1 MLSSEHLKKLF
12 SGFSINSLLASI
24 LFFLVLSSWY
34 ILRPI
39 RNDMA
44 AQNEEILP
52 LLLGFGAFA
61 MIAINPL
68 YSWIASRNNLKGIFN
83 YSYLFFIANLVL
95 FAFFADYFQMNES
108 PWFSRFFYIW
118 CNVFSF
124 FVVSVFWVL
133 VINIF
138 RGESSKA
145 FYGVIAAGG
154 SIGSFLGSGITKS
167 LSDSINT
174 SGITLFSISSV
185 CFLIIALIL
194 GNFLIH
200 RSKQEASIMESVGGD
215 SIDAFRNLISN
226 KQIRFIGT
234 YMYLWTGLMTIHWV
248 TSISIIN
255 EWSQDSA
262 DRIRF
267 FGNIEQTVAILTVF
281 SQFFLTNLAVRFI
294 GIKKIFVLYGLIFT
308 AVYIGYSIHPTIS
321 LVFGVTILLRVFE
334 YGYNKPS
341 REILFSQLSRVNRY
355 KATVLVDT
363 ALVRLGDFSGSGF
376 IFLGKIL
383 AFASSQIPLLA
394 IPFSAALS
402 YVGSKMVSND
412 KAT

>member
-1 MLSSEHLKKLF
+1 MLSKDTSKRIF
-12 SGFSINSLLASI
+12 SGFSINSVLASV

-44 AQNEEILP
+44 AQNEDILP
-52 LLLGFGAFA
+52 LLLGFGAFV
-61 MIAINPL
+61 MIAINPI

-83 YSYLFFIANLVL
+83 YSYLFFIANLFL
-95 FAFFADYFQMNES
+95 FAFIAEYLEMNNS
-108 PWFSRFFYIW
+108 LWFSRFFYIW

-138 RGESSKA
+138 RGESSKG

-154 SIGSFLGSGITKS
+154 SIGSFLGSGITKG
-167 LSDSINT
+167 LSETINT

-185 CFLIIALIL
+185 CFLILALLL
-194 GNFLIH
+194 GNYLIK
-200 RSKQEASIMESVGGD
+200 RSQYENSISESVGGD
-215 SIDAFRNLISN
+215 SVDAFRNLITN
-226 KQIRFIGT
+226 KQIRYIGL
-234 YMYLWTGLMTIHWV
+234 YMYLWTGLMTIHWI

-294 GIKKIFVLYGLIFT
+294 GIQKIFIFYGIIFI
-308 AVYIGYSIHPTIS
+308 AVYVGYAIHPSIG
-321 LVFGVTILLRVFE
+321 LVFVVTILLRVFE

-341 REILFSQLSRVNRY
+341 REILFSQLSKVNRY
-355 KATVLVDT
+355 KSTVLVDT
-363 ALVRLGDFSGSGF
+363 ALVRLGNHSVYFW
-376 IFLGKIL
+376 
-383 AFASSQIPLLA
+383 
-394 IPFSAALS
+394 AA
-402 YVGSKMVSND
+402 D
-412 KAT
+412 QDH

>member
-124 FVVSVFWVL
+124 FVVSVF
-133 VINIF
+133 
-138 RGESSKA
+138 
-145 FYGVIAAGG
+145 
-154 SIGSFLGSGITKS
+154 
-167 LSDSINT
+167 
-174 SGITLFSISSV
+174 
-185 CFLIIALIL
+185 
-194 GNFLIH
+194 
-200 RSKQEASIMESVGGD
+200 
-215 SIDAFRNLISN
+215 
-226 KQIRFIGT
+226 
-234 YMYLWTGLMTIHWV
+234 
-248 TSISIIN
+248 
-255 EWSQDSA
+255 
-262 DRIRF
+262 
-267 FGNIEQTVAILTVF
+267 
-281 SQFFLTNLAVRFI
+281 
-294 GIKKIFVLYGLIFT
+294 
-308 AVYIGYSIHPTIS
+308 
-321 LVFGVTILLRVFE
+321 
-334 YGYNKPS
+334 
-341 REILFSQLSRVNRY
+341 
-355 KATVLVDT
+355 
-363 ALVRLGDFSGSGF
+363 
-376 IFLGKIL
+376 
-383 AFASSQIPLLA
+383 
-394 IPFSAALS
+394 
-402 YVGSKMVSND
+402 
-412 KAT
+412 

>member
-1 MLSSEHLKKLF
+1 MLSKETSKRIF
-12 SGFSINSLLASI
+12 SGFSINSVLASV

-44 AQNEEILP
+44 AQNEDILP
-52 LLLGFGAFA
+52 LLLGFGAFV
-61 MIAINPL
+61 MIAINPI

-83 YSYLFFIANLVL
+83 YSYLFFIANLFL
-95 FAFFADYFQMNES
+95 FAFIAEYLEMNTS
-108 PWFSRFFYIW
+108 LWFSRFFYIW

-138 RGESSKA
+138 RGESSKG

-154 SIGSFLGSGITKS
+154 SIGSFLGSGITKG
-167 LSDSINT
+167 LSETINT
-174 SGITLFSISSV
+174 SGIALFSISSV
-185 CFLIIALIL
+185 CFLILALLL
-194 GNFLIH
+194 GNYLIK
-200 RSKQEASIMESVGGD
+200 RSQHENSISESVGGD
-215 SIDAFRNLISN
+215 SVDAFRNLISN
-226 KQIRFIGT
+226 KQIRYIGL
-234 YMYLWTGLMTIHWV
+234 YMYLWTGLMTIHWI

-294 GIKKIFVLYGLIFT
+294 GIQKIFIFYGIIFT
-308 AVYIGYSIHPTIS
+308 AVYVGYAIHPSIG
-321 LVFGVTILLRVFE
+321 LVFVVTILLRVFE

-341 REILFSQLSRVNRY
+341 REILFSQLSKVNRY
-355 KATVLVDT
+355 KSTVLVDT

-376 IFLGKIL
+376 IFLGKTLSII
-383 AFASSQIPLLA
+383 SPQIPLLA

-402 YVGSKMVSND
+402 YVGAKMARKD
-412 KAT
+412 

>member
-1 MLSSEHLKKLF
+1 
-12 SGFSINSLLASI
+12 
-24 LFFLVLSSWY
+24 
-34 ILRPI
+34 
-39 RNDMA
+39 MA

-200 RSKQEASIMESVGGD
+200 RSKQESSIMESVGGD

>member
-1 MLSSEHLKKLF
+1 MLSKYTSKRIF
-12 SGFSINSLLASI
+12 SGFSINSVLASV

-44 AQNEEILP
+44 AQNEDILP
-52 LLLGFGAFA
+52 LLLGFGAFV
-61 MIAINPL
+61 MIAINPI

-83 YSYLFFIANLVL
+83 YSYLFFIANLFL
-95 FAFFADYFQMNES
+95 FAFIAEYLEMKNS
-108 PWFSRFFYIW
+108 LWFSRFFYIW

-138 RGESSKA
+138 RGESSKG

-154 SIGSFLGSGITKS
+154 SIGSFLGSGITKG
-167 LSDSINT
+167 LSETINT

-185 CFLIIALIL
+185 CFLILALLL
-194 GNFLIH
+194 GNYLIK
-200 RSKQEASIMESVGGD
+200 RSQHENSISESVGGD
-215 SIDAFRNLISN
+215 SVDAFRNLITN
-226 KQIRFIGT
+226 KQIRYIGL
-234 YMYLWTGLMTIHWV
+234 YMYLWTGLMTIHWI

-294 GIKKIFVLYGLIFT
+294 GIQKIFIFYGIIFT
-308 AVYIGYSIHPTIS
+308 AVYVGYAIHPSIG
-321 LVFGVTILLRVFE
+321 LVFVVTILLRVFE

-341 REILFSQLSRVNRY
+341 REILFSQLSKVNRY
-355 KATVLVDT
+355 KSTVLVDT

-376 IFLGKIL
+376 IFLGKTLSIIS
-383 AFASSQIPLLA
+383 AQIPLLA

-402 YVGSKMVSND
+402 YVGAKMARKD
-412 KAT
+412 